1 MVTGTCKVARNFQVV
16 VPARIRESIKLKI
29 GDIVNFQLMEDG
41 SIKLTPMVLKRKDQ
55 EYFWTPKW
63 QEEYKTSMKE
73 YQEGKY
79 KLYKS
84 VKALKRDLGDK

>member
-1 MVTGTCKVARNFQVV
+1 MVTGTCKIARNFQIV
-16 VPARIRESIKLKI
+16 VPVRVRESIGLKI
-29 GDIVNFQLMEDG
+29 GDIVNFDLMEDG
-41 SIKLTPMVLKRKDQ
+41 SVKLVPMVLKRKDQ